1 MSVPRNRGAVKR
13 REYDAR
19 GRQAAAQLA
28 RTAVLDAAWQR
39 FSADGF
45 AVTTVEVLADDAGV
59 STATIYKGFG
69 GKAGIVRALVTRA
82 LEGDPAA
89 TQAAEVRS
97 DMARE
102 TVADGR
108 ELVAAWGRLMTE
120 VAPRVAPI
128 LLLLR
133 DVAPHDPAAASLFAE
148 LERDRL
154 TRMADNARV
163 LHRLGALRNGVTR
176 ATARDIMWSYT
187 APDLYDVLV
196 RRRGWSVRRYATF
209 ATDGIVAALL

>member
-1 MSVPRNRGAVKR
+1 MSVSRNHRPVKR

-19 GRQAAAQLA
+19 GRQAAAQLTYA
-28 RTAVLDAAWQR
+28 AVLDAAWQR

-45 AVTTVEVLADDAGV
+45 AATTVEALARDAGI
-59 STATIYKGFG
+59 STATIYKTFG

-82 LEGDPAA
+82 LAGDPAA
-89 TQAAEVRS
+89 AEAAEARS
-97 DMARE
+97 DAVRK

-133 DVAPHDPAAASLFAE
+133 DVAAHDPAAATLFAE
-148 LERDRL
+148 LEQDRL
-154 TRMADNARV
+154 TRMADNAAA
-163 LHRLGALRNGVTR
+163 LHRLGALRAGVTR
-176 ATARDIMWSYT
+176 ATARDIMWTYT

-209 ATDGIVAALL
+209 ATDGVVAALL

>member
-1 MSVPRNRGAVKR
+1 MSVPRNRSPVKR
-13 REYDAR
+13 REYDGR

-82 LEGDPAA
+82 LEGDPVA

>member
-82 LEGDPAA
+82 LEGDPVA

>member
-1 MSVPRNRGAVKR
+1 MSVSRNHRPVKR

-19 GRQAAAQLA
+19 GRQAAAQRA
-28 RTAVLDAAWQR
+28 RTAVLDVAWQR
-39 FSADGF
+39 FSGDGF

-59 STATIYKGFG
+59 STATIYKTFG

-89 TQAAEVRS
+89 AQAAEVRS
-97 DMARE
+97 NMARE
-102 TVADGR
+102 TVTDGR
-108 ELVAAWGRLMTE
+108 ALVAAWGRLMTE

-163 LHRLGALRNGVTR
+163 LHRLGALRNGITR
-176 ATARDIMWSYT
+176 AEARDIMWTYT

-196 RRRGWSVRRYATF
+196 RRRGWSVRRYSMF

>member
-1 MSVPRNRGAVKR
+1 MSVSRNHRPVKR

-19 GRQAAAQLA
+19 GRQAAARLA

-45 AVTTVEVLADDAGV
+45 AVTTVETLAEDAGV

-82 LEGDPAA
+82 LEGDPTAA
-89 TQAAEVRS
+89 EAAEVRS
-97 DMARE
+97 NAVRE
-102 TVADGR
+102 TVTDGR
-108 ELVAAWGRLMTE
+108 SLVAAWGQLMAE

-133 DVAPHDPAAASLFAE
+133 DVASHDPAAASLFAE

-154 TRMADNARV
+154 TRMADNASA
-163 LHRLGALRNGVTR
+163 LHRLGALRAGVTR
-176 ATARDIMWSYT
+176 ATARDIMWTYT

-196 RRRGWSVRRYATF
+196 RRRGWSVRRYAQF
-209 ATDGIVAALL
+209 ATDGIDAALL

>member
-39 FSADGF
+39 FSGDGF

-82 LEGDPAA
+82 LEGD
-89 TQAAEVRS
+89 RK
-97 DMARE
+97 
-102 TVADGR
+102 
-108 ELVAAWGRLMTE
+108 
-120 VAPRVAPI
+120 
-128 LLLLR
+128 
-133 DVAPHDPAAASLFAE
+133 
-148 LERDRL
+148 
-154 TRMADNARV
+154 
-163 LHRLGALRNGVTR
+163 
-176 ATARDIMWSYT
+176 
-187 APDLYDVLV
+187 
-196 RRRGWSVRRYATF
+196 SV
-209 ATDGIVAALL
+209 V